1 MQNKNLNKIWII
13 GAIGLVVIAFI
24 VLFSG
29 VVAGIG
35 QGYENPEASFDFA
48 PYGHAF
54 NIVNG
59 INIIFN
65 IVMIIIKKKTNK
77 KVEA

>member
-1 MQNKNLNKIWII
+1 MKNKNITKIWIFVSI
-13 GAIGLVVIAFI
+13 SLVIIAFV

-29 VVAGIG
+29 VVTGVG
-35 QGYENPEASFDFA
+35 LSYENPEASFDFA

-54 NIVNG
+54 NIING

-65 IVMIIIKKKTNK
+65 IVMIIIKKKVNS
-77 KVEA
+77 

>member
-1 MQNKNLNKIWII
+1 MKNKNLTKIWIF
-13 GAIGLVVIAFI
+13 GAVGLVIIAFI

-29 VVAGIG
+29 VITGIG

-54 NIVNG
+54 NIING

-65 IVMIIIKKKTNK
+65 IIMIIIKKKSK
-77 KVEA
+77 